1 MLDTGE
7 LEEDAASAQPDDTT
21 QGEDHV
27 SGGEEGQEAE
37 S

>member
-7 LEEDAASAQPDDTT
+7 LEEDATSSQPDPA

-27 SGGEEGQEAE
+27 SEEEDEGQEPE
-37 S
+37 E